1 MKKLYSLK
9 EVADNLGVSR
19 QYIWILIQLNKIKA
33 SKVGGRYIISQKEFD
48 RIKVFINKRGV
59 K

>member
-9 EVADNLGVSR
+9 EVADNLKVSR
-19 QYIWILIQLNKIKA
+19 QYIWILIQLKKIKA
-33 SKVGGRYIISQKEFD
+33 RKIGGRYIISQKEFD
-48 RIKVFINKRGV
+48 RIKVFINKKGG